1 MPHSITKFWPLGLV
15 YVLASEA
22 GQEMS
27 DGVLLGG
34 IDVVE
39 LAVVPLEDSEVAEL
53 ERLDDTLDGED
64 DVAALEL
71 ELVDVAPEPSFKSL
85 APQTAGMFTAEPTA
99 FLR

>member
-1 MPHSITKFWPLGLV
+1 MAP
-15 YVLASEA
+15 EA

-27 DGVLLGG
+27 EGVLLGG
-34 IDVVE
+34 IDVTE

-53 ERLDDTLDGED
+53 VRLDDRLEGED

>member
-1 MPHSITKFWPLGLV
+1 MTKLWPLGLV

>member
-1 MPHSITKFWPLGLV
+1 M
-15 YVLASEA
+15 LASEA

-53 ERLDDTLDGED
+53 ERLDDRLEGED

-85 APQTAGMFTAEPTA
+85 APQTAGIFTAEPTE